1 MILKKGI
8 KLLRDMYYY
17 CGYLYIGLK
26 YLTVGVIMQ
35 IDMKA
40 LLKLFAKKR
49 NLRARKGVFSGESSL
64 QLAKMAKLGQQLVV
78 MSR

>member
-1 MILKKGI
+1 MDTKI
-8 KLLRDMYYY
+8 LRDIYYY

-40 LLKLFAKKR
+40 LLKLFAKSK
-49 NLRARKGVFSGESSL
+49 NVRARKGVFSGESSL